1 MYGGGNKIG
10 LGKNQ
15 KWTDKLLDFYL
26 SQPKI
31 LYSHLFGH
39 YHQFIEEIIPY
50 MLIQEQ
56 NNFYESVGEK
66 TIYTHGFS
74 CTNIKIKPPTF
85 ENDNEI
91 KFPTD
96 ARKNHLNYFGTVVA
110 DIQQFVDRMDAITGI
125 KDRKY
130 TSQIE
135 VETPIAN
142 IPIMIKSKYCATNI
156 KQDLKGECKIDPG
169 GYFIVNGSEKI
180 VMSMEKMVD
189 NKILVFTKK
198 DTTFEDGLQYM
209 AQINSRKND
218 WSDNLQIL
226 TIKNRKD
233 GVLLVTT
240 SSQLVDIPLFILLR
254 ALGVE
259 SDQMII
265 SYINNDLTDVK
276 VLNLLRSSISAST
289 DDEGRLI
296 RTKEQAIDYII
307 NRMRRNK
314 RISQTDENVAKAQK
328 KMYLDKIFKQ
338 DLLPHLGDD
347 IPKKMAFI
355 CWMAKK
361 LCVVMLKRE
370 TADDRDAPTNK
381 RIEPPG
387 YLIAQL
393 FRQNWKKALGEIG
406 KHFKKKNQNDE
417 EPINVIG
424 QINPMTIEQSLKT
437 AMATGVWGMNKTKR
451 GVAQSLQRLS
461 WVQGMS
467 YLRRVLSP
475 SMEESTSK
483 VTSIRMVNG
492 QQINF
497 FCPSE
502 TPEGQKI
509 GIVKS
514 MAFSASVTM
523 QNSSQKEIIHNILK
537 SQKGISHPYDVDPL
551 THNYMVKILTNGDW
565 YGICKFSNAQEIYNN
580 LKIARIEGKIDCHTT
595 IMFDYKNKEIKIYWD
610 GGRLIRPVLIVNNNK
625 LNYNEQVI
633 KFIQEESKLSDIS
646 KSWKKFM
653 NTFPNMAEYEDI
665 ESMVYNMVSDVEN
678 KLDESNTLSK
688 KIVVYNEKTKINRYG
703 DYRWVKYTHCDF
715 HPWLI
720 LGSTVSNVPFSNHNY
735 GTRNIIH
742 FSQAKQSIGIFLTSY
757 KDRMDISQILYHPHL
772 PICMTRAMK
781 YNGCQDLPYGENAI
795 VGVLSYNGLMVSSSY
810 Y

>member
-1 MYGGGNKIG
+1 MYGGKSNIG

-31 LYSHLFGH
+31 LYYHLFGH

-110 DIQQFVDRMDAITGI
+110 DIQQYVDRMDAITGI

-142 IPIMIKSKYCATNI
+142 IPIMIKSKYCATSI

-259 SDQMII
+259 SDQTII
-265 SYINNDLTDVK
+265 SYINNDLSDVK
-276 VLNLLRSSISAST
+276 VLNLLRPSISAST

-307 NRMRRNK
+307 SRMRRNK

-347 IPKKMAFI
+347 VPKKMAFL
-355 CWMAKK
+355 CWMSKK
-361 LCVVMLKRE
+361 LCSVMLKRE
-370 TADDRDAPTNK
+370 EPDDRDAPTNK

-406 KHFKKKNQNDE
+406 KHFKKKNQSDE

-523 QNSSQKEIIHNILK
+523 QNASQKEIIHNILK
-537 SQKGISHPYDVDPL
+537 TQKGISHPYDTDPL
-551 THNYMVKILTNGDW
+551 VQNYTVKILTNGDW
-565 YGICKFSNAQEIYNN
+565 YGVCKFAHAQEIYNN
-580 LKIARIEGKIDCHTT
+580 LKLARTEGKIDSHTS
-595 IMFDYKNKEIKIYWD
+595 IMFDYKNKEIRVYWD

-625 LNYNEQVI
+625 LNYDEKVF
-633 KFIQEESKLSDIS
+633 KFIEEESKLPDVS
-646 KSWKKFM
+646 KSWKKLL
-653 NTFPNMAEYEDI
+653 NTFPNLVEYEDI
-665 ESMVYNMVSDVEN
+665 ESMVYNMVADVEN
-678 KLDESNTLSK
+678 KLDESNTSSK
-688 KIVVYNEKTKINRYG
+688 KIVEYNEKTKINRYG

-742 FSQAKQSIGIFLTSY
+742 FSQSKQSIGTFLTSY
-757 KDRMDISQILYHPHL
+757 KDRMDISQILYHPQL

-795 VGVLSYNGLMVSSSY
+795 VAVLSYNGLMVSSSY